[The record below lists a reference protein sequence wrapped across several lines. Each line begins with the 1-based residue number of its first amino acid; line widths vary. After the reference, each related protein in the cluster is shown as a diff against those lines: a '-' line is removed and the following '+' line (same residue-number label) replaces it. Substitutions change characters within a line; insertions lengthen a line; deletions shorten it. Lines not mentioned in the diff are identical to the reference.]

1 MKPSKRGSSP
11 GIAISTVVISGS
23 PSAVRS
29 PAATVAVDATTAAP
43 PVNRASARR
52 RPGSAGPASAPAP
65 RAATRRQP
73 AHASRPRSS
82 AASTVTVIATSAI
95 HGNAIQPSVG
105 PIHATSARLSQIV
118 VGVDSPSS
126 TIAAVATRRASA
138 DQPGSRTSRRHR

>member
-43 PVNRASARR
+43 PVSRASARR
-52 RPGSAGPASAPAP
+52 REGSAGASFAP
-65 RAATRRQP
+65 RAANRRQP